1 MSQKQ
6 RRAPAAVPPSATLNS
21 VNAVSPEGGA
31 SRRRTM
37 LIGLIAV
44 SAAIIAF
51 GIFNSRTALTQGTPA
66 PAARTTT
73 AAATPALA
81 SLRPVYDFGSISMAA
96 GTVRHTYA
104 VSNTG
109 DAPVTIV
116 GVQTSCMCTGATV
129 VNGNDRIGPFGMAG
143 HGRMPTIRETVAPGA
158 MIQVEVTFD
167 PAAHGPAGVGR
178 TERVVTLAT
187 DRGAP
192 LELGLIATVRP

>member
-1 MSQKQ
+1 MSHKQ
-6 RRAPAAVPPSATLNS
+6 RHAPGAVPPSATLNA
-21 VNAVSPEGGA
+21 VNTVSAEGGT
-31 SRRRTM
+31 RRRTM

-44 SAAIIAF
+44 SAAVIVF
-51 GIFNSRTALTQGTPA
+51 GILNSRTALTQGTPA
-66 PAARTTT
+66 PAARAT
-73 AAATPALA
+73 AAAAPALA

-109 DAPVTIV
+109 SAPVTIV

-129 VNGNDRIGPFGMAG
+129 VTRNDRIGPFGMAG

-178 TERVVTLAT
+178 TERVVTLET

-192 LELGLIATVRP
+192 LELGLTAMVRP